1 MIDFRPD
8 RLGHC
13 CYLTEA
19 QLEQVHQLNIP
30 VEICPTSN
38 LAVMP
43 QAGNLVGH
51 LPHLKKLL
59 ELNHNFVICTDDTM
73 LFSTNISTE
82 LFEFAKGFKVSTEDL
97 KALLV
102 RNVDAIFDEDCK
114 GEIREQIEK
123 YRV

>member
-1 MIDFRPD
+1 MIDFGPD

-19 QLEQVHQLNIP
+19 QLEQVHKLNIP

-102 RNVDAIFDEDCK
+102 RNVDAIFDESCK
-114 GEIREQIEK
+114 EEIRAQIEK